1 MNTVNIKNHCTERKP
16 KMQKRENFSVLW
28 IFVKNIFFGKKL
40 QVIQKVANAVQVSHY
55 ANHGGEKWR
64 LTSGHLDEVYPLS
77 QVVRV
82 QESHVGQVFIGGC
95 AAVTSGAYA
104 GLSASV
110 ALVLLSRDQQ
120 LKARDQDLKL
130 RELDLKKGNSYNQRM
145 LFQQNQQLTAQL
157 IKMNDFLMQQQNS
170 TLRFW

>member
-1 MNTVNIKNHCTERKP
+1 
-16 KMQKRENFSVLW
+16 MQKRENFSVLW
-28 IFVKNIFFGKKL
+28 IFVKNNFFREKAASHTKSSRCCNS
-40 QVIQKVANAVQVSHY
+40 VIMPITVERN
-55 ANHGGEKWR
+55 EDWLR
-64 LTSGHLDEVYPLS
+64 SGDLGEVYPLS
-77 QVVRV
+77 QVIRV
-82 QESHVGQVFIGGC
+82 QESHVGQVFTGGS

-104 GLSASV
+104 GLPASG

-120 LKARDQDLKL
+120 LKARDQDLKS

-170 TLRFW
+170 TLRFWERQIASHWIL

>member
-1 MNTVNIKNHCTERKP
+1 M
-16 KMQKRENFSVLW
+16 
-28 IFVKNIFFGKKL
+28 
-40 QVIQKVANAVQVSHY
+40 
-55 ANHGGEKWR
+55 
-64 LTSGHLDEVYPLS
+64 
-77 QVVRV
+77 
-82 QESHVGQVFIGGC
+82 
-95 AAVTSGAYA
+95 AVTSGAYA

-170 TLRFW
+170 TLRFWERQIASH